1 MHSAP
6 RTVQVGAAV
15 LAVLVIVALAAP
27 LVAPGDPYRSDL
39 PGRLATPSAAH
50 VFGCD
55 GLGRDLFARI
65 AYGARVSL
73 GVATVVIAISL
84 AVGVAVGA
92 GAALAGGWVDTLLA
106 RAIDIV
112 LAFPGLLLAIALAA
126 VRGPGVANVVIALA
140 ALGWPGY
147 ARLARA
153 EITGLRTR
161 EFAQAA
167 RALGARPARVLV
179 RHLLPAALPTLL
191 VQATF
196 GFSGV
201 IIAESSL
208 SFLGLGVP
216 PPLPSWGAM
225 LDEGRQFLLVAPHLV
240 IFPGAVLALTVL
252 ALQLVGDGLRD
263 WLDVS
268 AGSADSRTSSGRPPR
283 PL

>member
-1 MHSAP
+1 MRSAP
-6 RTVQVGAAV
+6 RTVHVGVAV
-15 LAVLVIVALAAP
+15 LALLVLVALAAP
-27 LVAPGDPYRSDL
+27 LLAPADSYRSDL

-84 AVGVAVGA
+84 VVGVAVGA

-106 RAIDIV
+106 RAIDVV

-126 VRGPGVANVVIALA
+126 VRGPGIANVVIALA

-153 EITGLRTR
+153 EITGLRSR

-196 GFSGV
+196 GFSGA